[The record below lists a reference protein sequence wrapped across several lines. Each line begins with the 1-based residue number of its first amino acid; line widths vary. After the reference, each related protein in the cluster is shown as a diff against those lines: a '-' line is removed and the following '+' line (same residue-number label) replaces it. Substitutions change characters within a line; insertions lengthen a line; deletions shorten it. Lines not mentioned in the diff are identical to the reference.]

1 MQTKLVPWL
10 LIWGLL
16 FGVMGCDSSSD
27 NPTDPLTVTNLQGTY
42 DLDVSTSMLGNTLDA
57 GVDLVSGTL
66 DVDTVMAVLALM
78 VTQTQ
83 TFVVT
88 NATTLT
94 ATDDEGD
101 MTDVQAT
108 LTNNGATL
116 TLISSGDTLVLN
128 KRGGSSTGT
137 DLTIDNLQ
145 GTYDLDV
152 AASSPLDIGDADFV
166 VTSAV
171 LDVMDDNITF
181 TATGTNAVTY
191 TGIVNYL
198 AEKWS
203 SWDEGC
209 H

>member
-1 MQTKLVPWL
+1 MQTKLIPWL

-27 NPTDPLTVTNLQGTY
+27 NQTDPLTVTNLQGTY

-116 TLISSGDTLVLN
+116 TLISSEDTLVLN
-128 KRGGSSTGT
+128 KRGSSSTGT

-152 AASSPLDIGDADFV
+152 AAS
-166 VTSAV
+166 
-171 LDVMDDNITF
+171 
-181 TATGTNAVTY
+181 
-191 TGIVNYL
+191 
-198 AEKWS
+198 
-203 SWDEGC
+203 GC
-209 H
+209 HRSLPCCLCG